1 MISWQS
7 DILNVKFASRLEAT
21 RIEIFVVLQ
30 LASGKPMK
38 IIILT
43 RYKHSSLFV
52 RIINDKKVLK

>member
-7 DILNVKFASRLEAT
+7 DILNVKHASRLEAT
-21 RIEIFVVLQ
+21 QVEIFVVLQ

-52 RIINDKKVLK
+52 RIINDKKVLN

>member
-21 RIEIFVVLQ
+21 RVEIFVVLQ

-52 RIINDKKVLK
+52 RIINDKKVLN